1 MHHHAVL
8 WGVRILT
15 YGWAVDCPVFWS
27 GGQQE
32 LFTISSTVRWLYC
45 NLGVILFVPPHG
57 SLAQV
62 QLPKASHK
70 ADFHDHPPCWEK
82 ASQIK
87 SPHGLR
93 LLPSCIAFSA
103 SQTVFFFLK
112 FILSLYFAADTKM
125 ARETR
130 QSLKVAQIVL
140 PRLLTLSRWGRI

>member
-1 MHHHAVL
+1 M
-8 WGVRILT
+8 
-15 YGWAVDCPVFWS
+15 
-27 GGQQE
+27 
-32 LFTISSTVRWLYC
+32 
-45 NLGVILFVPPHG
+45 GVILFVSPHG

-70 ADFHDHPPCWEK
+70 ADFHDHPRFWEK
-82 ASQIK
+82 ASKIK

-103 SQTVFFFLK
+103 SQTVFFFFLK

-130 QSLKVAQIVL
+130 QSLKVAQIVCAKAFDTIQMGQNINHPPL
-140 PRLLTLSRWGRI
+140 FIFPLIHKEVPYDPEGTQPSPLSSKSNHRQHQ